1 VHARTSIALAFAF
14 ALLPCRSAFAANP
27 SQEIAVITGGQEKSR
42 DAFAAGKK
50 LASQS
55 PKGTY
60 RHVAL
65 DPDAYSDSGKA
76 QKAITDIALD
86 PKVRA
91 VIVSPAPPGCA
102 AAFSTARQKRPD
114 LICVALDPEENDLLI
129 ESSADLVIST
139 DIVSRAVRLALVAR
153 QFGIPRILFAS
164 GAPSFPS
171 ESEKRFMTVLAAACA
186 DMGIE
191 LIQKDARQRAQ
202 AFVDQQLLQADGKSL
217 LWSSE
222 RLSPESMR
230 AYLSKGGYFLESPQP
245 NLVDDF
251 SAIFSVDSRTD
262 GAEYQKIL
270 KKYEKAAIDSNMAG
284 RVGSWIFPEP
294 YALTMGMAEFLRK
307 NPGTKLSTRDQ
318 AAILEEIG
326 ANCPGTKATLAS
338 KVDPGSGVKCR
349 NHYFFKENLYLL
361 GKGFISVSA
370 QEIPEKYQRLG
381 N

>member
-14 ALLPCRSAFAANP
+14 ALLPCRLAFAADP
-27 SQEIAVITGGQEKSR
+27 SQEIAVITGAQEKTR

-55 PKGTY
+55 AKGTY
-60 RHVAL
+60 RHIVL
-65 DPDAYSDSGKA
+65 GPDAFSDSGKA

-86 PKVRA
+86 PKVKA
-91 VIVSPAPPGCA
+91 VIVSPAPSGCA
-102 AAFSTARQKRPD
+102 VAFSMARQKRPE
-114 LICVALDPEENDLLI
+114 LICVALDPWENDLLI

-139 DIVSRAVRLALVAR
+139 DVVSRAVRLALVAR
-153 QFGIPRILFAS
+153 QFGIARILYAS
-164 GAPSFPS
+164 GMPSFPS
-171 ESEKRFMTVLAAACA
+171 ETDKRFLTVLAAACG

-191 LIQKDARQRAQ
+191 LIQKDSRQGAQ
-202 AFVDQQLLQADGKSL
+202 AFLDQQLAQTDVKSL
-217 LWSSE
+217 LWCSE

-230 AYLSKGGYFLESPQP
+230 AYLSQGGYFLESPQP

-251 SAIFSVDSRTD
+251 SAIFSVDSKTD

-284 RVGSWIFPEP
+284 HVGSWIFPEP
-294 YALTMGMAEFLRK
+294 YALTMGMAEFLRE

-318 AAILEEIG
+318 AAILEEIS
-326 ANCPGTKATLAS
+326 AHCPGTKATLAS
-338 KVDPGSGVKCR
+338 KVDPSSGVKCR

-361 GKGFISVSA
+361 GKGFISVTA